1 MLKLASTGSAKPAS
15 KSEQDAGLFK
25 VRYRYTGRLAKNS
38 REFCRAML
46 KAKKVYRKEDILAM
60 DNEPV
65 NAGWGPNGAS
75 TYSIWLYK
83 GGGNCG
89 HEWTRVVYF
98 RKRNADG
105 TFKENRGLTNDRK
118 VTETEAAEIGFKPEK
133 NPKKV
138 AQKPRDMKNKGF
150 LTPR

>member
-1 MLKLASTGSAKPAS
+1 MLKLTSTGSAKPAS

-25 VRYRYTGRLAKNS
+25 VRYKYTGKVQKNT
-38 REFCRAML
+38 RPFCRAMI
-46 KAKKVYRKEDILAM
+46 KAKKIYRKEDIIAM

-65 NAGWGPNGAS
+65 NAGWGPKGDNQ

-98 RKRNADG
+98 RKRNAQG
-105 TFKENRGLTNDRK
+105 EFLPNKGLTNDKK
-118 VTETEAAEIGFKPEK
+118 VTEADAATIGFTPEK

-138 AQKPRDMKNKGF
+138 AQKPRDMKNNGF
-150 LTPR
+150 INK